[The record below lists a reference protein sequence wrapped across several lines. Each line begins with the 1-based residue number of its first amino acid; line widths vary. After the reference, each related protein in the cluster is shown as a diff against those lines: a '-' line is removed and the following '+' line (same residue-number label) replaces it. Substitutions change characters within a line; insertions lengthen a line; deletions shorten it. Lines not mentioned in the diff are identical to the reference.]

1 MPMVNGK
8 KYPYTKKGK
17 AAAKKAAGKAKPK
30 KKPMKRGY

>member
-17 AAAKKAAGKAKPK
+17 AAAKKAK
-30 KKPMKRGY
+30 KKKSKKKR

>member
-17 AAAKKAAGKAKPK
+17 AAAMKAKK
-30 KKPMKRGY
+30 KKTKKKR